1 MNNHETVLCEGTL
14 DMFDAPSFTSI
25 NISSNSSSSPSSNSP
40 SLVFHLSTSSDFQ
53 TSEQTKQSSSGKRS
67 KSKAKKR
74 KVILDED
81 DERDYE
87 ECDFILEKG
96 VYSYAPKYQC
106 WTDISSEVKQVYRVV
121 WDMFAKCARSIINDH
136 LEMRNTSRVHHLT
149 LGSCLPTVFYLIL
162 KETNGVFN
170 QWFQVVKKH
179 GIKVKEE
186 CIQFRFKN
194 CLPCLDK
201 SPLLYSPFL
210 YQPATSPI
218 SSLQHNTTSQIPIH
232 ITSPNYVVSP
242 SPTPILQ
249 HIIPTSNHVR
259 YFQQRVNIG
268 QHETTTTPT
277 SNFQQ
282 RVNIQHVTTP
292 FNNTSPISN
301 TQRLNLTQDSNVD
314 VLSTQSSFLPSS
326 FLENSEPT
334 PQESN
339 KRAASSELG
348 SPKKKAP
355 KKALENIDYSLEY
368 GEMDFSQFVEK
379 DHPSTFIKN
388 NGNVYSVMN
397 MKQLS
402 LTVDPAY
409 TLLAAQSYMSNF
421 PNSKFITTSRQSANS
436 SEVLDTFEE
445 MIESELEKYS
455 DCFDQEEHDNQIG
468 T

>member
-1 MNNHETVLCEGTL
+1 MRLFIPNSTQNKYHNTSTTLTMNNHETVLCEGTL

-201 SPLLYSPFL
+201 YDDW
-210 YQPATSPI
+210 
-218 SSLQHNTTSQIPIH
+218 
-232 ITSPNYVVSP
+232 
-242 SPTPILQ
+242 
-249 HIIPTSNHVR
+249 
-259 YFQQRVNIG
+259 G
-268 QHETTTTPT
+268 
-277 SNFQQ
+277 NFQ
-282 RVNIQHVTTP
+282 VKLI
-292 FNNTSPISN
+292 NNTCKFGQKVLLHRMKINYIS
-301 TQRLNLTQDSNVD
+301 
-314 VLSTQSSFLPSS
+314 LPS
-326 FLENSEPT
+326 
-334 PQESN
+334 
-339 KRAASSELG
+339 
-348 SPKKKAP
+348 
-355 KKALENIDYSLEY
+355 
-368 GEMDFSQFVEK
+368 V
-379 DHPSTFIKN
+379 
-388 NGNVYSVMN
+388 
-397 MKQLS
+397 
-402 LTVDPAY
+402 
-409 TLLAAQSYMSNF
+409 
-421 PNSKFITTSRQSANS
+421 
-436 SEVLDTFEE
+436 
-445 MIESELEKYS
+445 
-455 DCFDQEEHDNQIG
+455 
-468 T
+468 